1 MAGITVNDFSMR
13 TAHATKNPVAHLEA
27 RHFAANLFDT
37 PSDLHAHDKGQLLT
51 AVVPGAHAG
60 FRKVD
65 AAGTDAHAYGIRR
78 QFTKIQGLPDHHL
91 RSAEFLYPIST
102 SHSSEP
108 PPC

>member
-1 MAGITVNDFSMR
+1 MGGITVNDFSMR

-27 RHFAANLFDT
+27 RYLAAHLFDT
-37 PSDLHAHDKGQLLT
+37 PGDLHAHDKGQLLT
-51 AVVPGAHAG
+51 AVVPRAHPG
-60 FRKVD
+60 LRKVD
-65 AAGTDAHAYGIRR
+65 AARADAHADGIRR

-91 RSAEFLYPIST
+91 RSAEFLYPISA

>member
-91 RSAEFLYPIST
+91 RSAEFLYPISA
-102 SHSSEP
+102 SHSSELP
-108 PPC
+108 SC